1 MGKKIDADKAPKI
14 FHVNWF
20 RQDDEGN
27 FMWPGF
33 GDNMRVLLW
42 ILDRCEGKAGAREC
56 EIGYI
61 PEEGAIDT
69 TDLDMAPGAL
79 EELFEVDKK
88 LWLEDVA
95 DQEKYFAQFGD
106 KLPAEIKKQLETLK
120 ANLSK

>member
-1 MGKKIDADKAPKI
+1 
-14 FHVNWF
+14 
-20 RQDDEGN
+20 
-27 FMWPGF
+27 MWPGF

-42 ILDRCEGKAGAREC
+42 ILDRCEGKVGAREC

-61 PEEGAIDT
+61 PENGAIDT
-69 TDLDMAPGAL
+69 TDLDMSAEAL

-106 KLPAEIKKQLETLK
+106 KLPAEIKAQLETLK

>member
-69 TDLDMAPGAL
+69 TDLDMSAEAL

>member
-1 MGKKIDADKAPKI
+1 MGEKLDADKAPKI

-69 TDLDMAPGAL
+69 TDLDMSAEAL